1 MKLCPIHRAGKS
13 AMNGAQSLVLRWVG
27 RLPQGPGAGVPGLSL
42 NGSYASVSRIEGT
55 AFRSVRRLSLRAL
68 KPGFGSILLWLRCLL
83 ADRNREQT
91 SGPEG
96 LARSAGILL
105 GVETPG
111 SLRNG
116 SLWAVETAA
125 FAGMG
130 RSAG

>member
-1 MKLCPIHRAGKS
+1 M
-13 AMNGAQSLVLRWVG
+13 
-27 RLPQGPGAGVPGLSL
+27 
-42 NGSYASVSRIEGT
+42 
-55 AFRSVRRLSLRAL
+55 RRLSLRAL

-130 RSAG
+130 RSVGRFEMRMEGQEDREGVRVYVFPPFAKVRRMGHPVHLFD